1 MANISQKNFWFNPL
15 PHDPPE
21 PTPVLFYSLMCIKNT
36 QFVLKTAL
44 SSKYKAD
51 MRGLRAYF
59 VVKDPAM
66 QARTFVLSFD
76 DQTTL
81 IVPLRQDS
89 KELDTNAPM
98 YDLLGQQVSSS
109 YRGIVIQ
116 NGKKFVVK

>member
-1 MANISQKNFWFNPL
+1 MENGNKNILFLVGNNQLRWPDKNK
-15 PHDPPE
+15 
-21 PTPVLFYSLMCIKNT
+21 YS
-36 QFVLKTAL
+36 
-44 SSKYKAD
+44 AD

-59 VVKDPAM
+59 VVKGAAM
-66 QARTFVLSFD
+66 REARTFVLSFD
-76 DQTTL
+76 DQTTA
-81 IVPLRQDS
+81 IVSLRQDS

>member
-1 MANISQKNFWFNPL
+1 MIRQNPRQCCFI
-15 PHDPPE
+15 
-21 PTPVLFYSLMCIKNT
+21 V
-36 QFVLKTAL
+36 
-44 SSKYKAD
+44 
-51 MRGLRAYF
+51 
-59 VVKDPAM
+59 
-66 QARTFVLSFD
+66 
-76 DQTTL
+76 DQTTA